1 MKKDVIITIRGLQTF
16 EDSTDDSV
24 ELVTSG
30 RFYEKNGNY
39 YVSYKESELTGLG
52 DTTTTVK
59 IEKNKVTVMRF
70 GELET
75 HMIFEEGQ
83 KHISYYDMGFGS
95 LTVGVS
101 TRSIDKKLTDAGGSM
116 KIDYAME
123 INNAVA
129 GESALHMHIREVAC
143 ESANQN

>member
-1 MKKDVIITIRGLQTF
+1 MKKDVIITIKGLQTYD
-16 EDSTDDSV
+16 ESGNDSI

-30 RFYEKNGNY
+30 RYYEKNGTY

-52 DTTTTVK
+52 ETTTTLK
-59 IEKNKVTVMRF
+59 IEKSKVTVIRF

-75 HMIFEEGQ
+75 HMVFEAGQ

-101 TRSIDKKLTDAGGSM
+101 TRSIDKQFTDVGGRLR
-116 KIDYAME
+116 IDYAME

-129 GESALHMHIREVAC
+129 GENALCMDIKASPAEA
-143 ESANQN
+143 AN

>member
-1 MKKDVIITIRGLQTF
+1 MSIKKDVIITIRGLQSF
-16 EDSTDDSV
+16 EEAENENI

-30 RFYEKNGNY
+30 RFYEKNGIY

-52 DTTTTVK
+52 NTTTTVK
-59 IEKNKVTVMRF
+59 VEKDKVTVIRF
-70 GELET
+70 GDLET

-101 TRSIDKKLTDAGGSM
+101 TRSIDKSFGETGGHM

-129 GESALHMHIREVAC
+129 WESALCMDIREA
-143 ESANQN
+143 AN

>member
-1 MKKDVIITIRGLQTF
+1 MKKEVIITIKGLQSY
-16 EDSTDDSV
+16 EDSGDDNV

-30 RFYEKNGNY
+30 RFYEKNGCY

-59 IEKNKVTVMRF
+59 IENKKVTVMRF

-75 HMIFEEGQ
+75 HMIFEEGK
-83 KHISYYDMGFGS
+83 KHISYYDMGFGA
-95 LTVGVS
+95 LTVGIN
-101 TRSIDKKLTDAGGSM
+101 TKKIDKKIGESGGRM
-116 KIDYAME
+116 KIDYSME

-129 GESALHMHIREVAC
+129 GENALCMDIRAAG
-143 ESANQN
+143 SSN

>member
-1 MKKDVIITIRGLQTF
+1 MKKDVIITIKGLQSF
-16 EDSTDDSV
+16 EDTGEDGV

-30 RFYEKNGNY
+30 RYYEKGGNY
-39 YVSYKESELTGLG
+39 YVSYKETELTGLG

-70 GELET
+70 GDLES

-83 KHISYYDMGFGS
+83 KHISYYDMGFGA

-101 TRSIDKKLTDAGGSM
+101 TKSIDKDFSDAGGRM

-123 INNAVA
+123 INNAIA
-129 GESALHMHIREVAC
+129 GESALMMDIRETSP
-143 ESANQN
+143 EIAN

>member
-1 MKKDVIITIRGLQTF
+1 MKKDVIITIRGLQSF
-16 EDSTDDSV
+16 EDSGDDSV

-30 RFYEKNGNY
+30 RFYEKNGSY

-59 IEKNKVTVMRF
+59 IEKNKVSVIRF

-75 HMIFEEGQ
+75 HLIFEEGK
-83 KHISYYDMGFGS
+83 KHISYYDMGFGA
-95 LTVGVS
+95 LTVGIS
-101 TRSIDKKLTDAGGSM
+101 TKSIEKSLSENGGRM

-129 GESALHMHIREVAC
+129 GESALCMDIKATGI
-143 ESANQN
+143 SN

>member
-1 MKKDVIITIRGLQTF
+1 MKKDVIITIRGLQSF
-16 EDSTDDSV
+16 EDADNDSV

-30 RFYEKNGNY
+30 RFYEKGGSY

-59 IEKNKVTVMRF
+59 IEDDKVTVMRF
-70 GELET
+70 GELQT
-75 HMIFEEGQ
+75 HMVFEAGQ
-83 KHISYYDMGFGS
+83 KHISYYDMGFGA

-101 TRSIDKKLTDAGGSM
+101 TRSIDKKLSESGGQM

-129 GESALHMHIREVAC
+129 GESALFMDIRETAPEVA
-143 ESANQN
+143 N

>member
-1 MKKDVIITIRGLQTF
+1 MKKDVIITIRGLQNF
-16 EDSTDDSV
+16 EDADNDSI

-30 RFYEKNGNY
+30 RFYEKGGSY

-59 IEKNKVTVMRF
+59 IEDDKVTVMRF
-70 GELET
+70 GELQT

-83 KHISYYDMGFGS
+83 KHISYYDMGFGA

-101 TRSIDKKLTDAGGSM
+101 TKSINKQLSESGGSM

-129 GESALHMHIREVAC
+129 GESALFMDIRETATDVA
-143 ESANQN
+143 N

>member
-1 MKKDVIITIRGLQTF
+1 MKKDVIITIRGLQSF
-16 EDSTDDSV
+16 EDADNDSV

-30 RFYEKNGNY
+30 RFYEKGGNY

-59 IEKNKVTVMRF
+59 IEVTVMRF
-70 GELET
+70 GELQT
-75 HMIFEEGQ
+75 HMIFEAGQ

-101 TRSIDKKLTDAGGSM
+101 TRSIDKKLSESGGHM

-129 GESALHMHIREVAC
+129 GESALLMDIREAAPDI
-143 ESANQN
+143 AN

>member
-1 MKKDVIITIRGLQTF
+1 MKKDVIITIRGLQSF
-16 EDSTDDSV
+16 EDADSDSI

-39 YVSYKESELTGLG
+39 YISYKESELTGLG
-52 DTTTTVK
+52 NTTTTVK
-59 IEKNKVTVMRF
+59 IEKSKVTVMRF
-70 GELET
+70 GDLET
-75 HMIFEEGQ
+75 HMIFEEGK

-95 LTVGVS
+95 LTVGIS
-101 TRSIDKKLTDAGGSM
+101 TKSIDKSLSDLGGRM

-129 GESALHMHIREVAC
+129 GESALCMDIREAGI
-143 ESANQN
+143 SN

>member
-1 MKKDVIITIRGLQTF
+1 MKKDVIITIKGLQNYD
-16 EDSTDDSV
+16 EAGDDSI

-30 RFYEKNGNY
+30 RYYEKNGNY

-52 DTTTTVK
+52 ETTTTLK
-59 IEKNKVTVMRF
+59 IEPNKVTVMRF
-70 GELET
+70 GDLET
-75 HMIFEEGQ
+75 HMVFEAGQ

-101 TRSIDKKLTDAGGSM
+101 TKSIDKQFTPSGGRM
-116 KIDYAME
+116 RIDYAME

-129 GESALHMHIREVAC
+129 GESALCMDIRESAC
-143 ESANQN
+143 DMAN

>member
-129 GESALHMHIREVAC
+129 GESALHMHIREAAS
-143 ESANQN
+143 ETAN

>member
-1 MKKDVIITIRGLQTF
+1 MKKDVIITIRGLQSF
-16 EDSTDDSV
+16 EDAGDDSI

-30 RFYEKNGNY
+30 RYYEKGGSY

-59 IEKNKVTVMRF
+59 IEENKVTVMRF

-83 KHISYYDMGFGS
+83 KHISYYDMGFGA

-101 TRSIDKKLTDAGGSM
+101 TRSIDKSLNDAGGSM

-129 GESALHMHIREVAC
+129 GESALLMDIREA
-143 ESANQN
+143 SPDIAN